1 MKRPDLFRKSMS
13 ALLHSGA
20 HRLIEPFSRG
30 AGLIFML
37 HNVRPARP
45 KPFAPNRILEVTP
58 EFLDGVLGQTREGG
72 LDIVTLNE
80 AATRLRT
87 GQGGRFACF
96 TLDDGYRD
104 NAEHALPVFRKH
116 GAPFTVYVPTDFPDG
131 RGGLWWLALEAAI
144 DNANEIVA
152 PWSDGEVRYA
162 AATTEQKWSCFEQI
176 YWRLRAM
183 PEVEQRAIVRG
194 VASRYGVD
202 MEAMCRDLIMDW
214 DMLRDFAADP
224 LVTIGAHTAGHYAV
238 AKLTPEEA
246 ARQMA
251 ESADRLEAELGIR
264 PRHLSYPYGDP
275 GSAASR
281 DFAIAKELGF
291 ETAVTTRK
299 GMLFAE
305 HRDHLTALPRVSL
318 NGDYQSLVFTRL
330 YLGGAPFALWNRFRR
345 VDAN

>member
-45 KPFAPNRILEVTP
+45 KPFAPNRFLEVTP
-58 EFLDGVLGQTREGG
+58 EFLDGVLGQTREEG
-72 LDIVTLNE
+72 LDIVTLGE
-80 AATRLRT
+80 AAMRLRT

-104 NAEHALPVFRKH
+104 NAEYALPIFRKH
-116 GAPFTVYVPTDFPDG
+116 EAPFAVYVPTDFPDG
-131 RGGLWWLALEAAI
+131 RGELWWLALEAAI
-144 DNANEIVA
+144 ENTDEIVV
-152 PWSDGEVRYA
+152 PWSDGEIRY
-162 AATTEQKWSCFEQI
+162 AATTEQKWTCFEQI
-176 YWRLRAM
+176 YWRLRTM
-183 PEVEQRAIVRG
+183 PENEQRATVRKI
-194 VASRYGVD
+194 ASRYGVD
-202 MEAMCRDLIMDW
+202 LEAMCRDLIMDW
-214 DMLRDFAADP
+214 DALRDFASDP

-238 AKLTPEEA
+238 AKLTRDEA
-246 ARQMA
+246 TRQMA
-251 ESADRLEAELGIR
+251 ESADTLEAELGMR
-264 PRHLSYPYGDP
+264 PRHLSYPYGDA
-275 GSAASR
+275 GSAGAR
-281 DFAIAKELGF
+281 DFSIAKDLGF

-299 GMLFAE
+299 GMLYPE

-318 NGDYQSLVFTRL
+318 NGDYQSLDFTRL

-345 VDAN
+345 IDTN